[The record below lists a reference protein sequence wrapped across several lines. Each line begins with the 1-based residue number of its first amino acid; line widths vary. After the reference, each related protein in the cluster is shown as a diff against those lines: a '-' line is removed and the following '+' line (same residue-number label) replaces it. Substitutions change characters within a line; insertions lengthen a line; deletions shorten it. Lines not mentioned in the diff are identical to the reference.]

1 MADPTPVR
9 SSSTLDAKVAFLR
22 RAEAYPDAPERV
34 EAVETHM
41 SWVFLAGAFVYKLKK
56 PVRYEF
62 LDFSTPE
69 ARRRDCEEEVR
80 LNRRLAPDVYLG
92 VVPLTV
98 VRGGGLRLGEEGAE
112 EGAPV
117 DWLVRMRRL
126 PDRLM
131 LDHAIRA
138 GAVNAGDVRRCIAT
152 LAAFY
157 RRCEPVAMDTG
168 LYRQRFVD
176 GVNATR
182 RDLAAPEYFLPADA
196 VQAVASAQRAFLD
209 RHASLFDR
217 RVEEKRIVEGHGD
230 LRPEHVCLADPP
242 IFIDCLEFNRDWRLV
257 DPADELAYLALEC
270 EHAGADFIGEV
281 AFVAYREGTGDDPPE
296 PLIRFYKAYRASVR
310 AKLAAWHLQD
320 HPDEAARR
328 KWQDHARRYLAL
340 ARRYAESLNEGMRE
354 ERCDE

>member
-1 MADPTPVR
+1 MSSGMVEPSPVR
-9 SSSTLDAKVAFLR
+9 SGATLDDKVAFLR

-56 PVRYEF
+56 PVRYDF

-69 ARRRDCEEEVR
+69 ARLRDCEEEVR

-92 VVPLTV
+92 VLPLTIA
-98 VRGGGLRLGEEGAE
+98 RNGGLRLGE

-138 GAVNAGDVRRCIAT
+138 GAVNAGDVRRCIAA

-157 RRCEPVAMDTG
+157 RRCEPVAMDAG

-176 GVNATR
+176 GVIAAR
-182 RDLAAPEYFLPADA
+182 RDLALPEYFLPADA
-196 VQAVASAQRAFLD
+196 VRVVASAQLAFLD

-217 RVEEKRIVEGHGD
+217 RVEKKRIVEGHGD

-270 EHAGADFIGEV
+270 EHAGADAVGEI
-281 AFVAYREGTGDDPPE
+281 AFATYRDGTGDAPPE
-296 PLIRFYKAYRASVR
+296 ALIRFYKAYRASVR

-320 HPDEAARR
+320 HPGEAARL
-328 KWQDHARRYLAL
+328 KWKDHARRYLAL
-340 ARRYAESLNEGMRE
+340 ARRYAESLNDG
-354 ERCDE
+354 